1 MVAVVVVVAVVVGA
15 VITTVGRGC
24 GLGAGPVVGG
34 GVGARAGV
42 VVVVELAT
50 TSTYRSAHM
59 SCTDRMPSRSAPA
72 ATRVA
77 GT

>member
-1 MVAVVVVVAVVVGA
+1 MVTLVVGA
-15 VITTVGRGC
+15 VITTAGRGC
-24 GLGAGPVVGG
+24 GLGGGGPVVGG
-34 GVGARAGV
+34 GGGARAGV
-42 VVVVELAT
+42 EVVVVVV
-50 TSTYRSAHM
+50 TSTSRSAHM